1 MTVDSVSERVR
12 LAVKIRDDLASLANL
27 RAAVREVGIVAP
39 KDRPR
44 WAGKTGRIAIA

>member
-27 RAAVREVGIVAP
+27 RAAVREVGIVA
-39 KDRPR
+39 R
-44 WAGKTGRIAIA
+44 RIARDGPAKRAE